1 MQTKEQ
7 QAETYISVELEMVPY
22 ITIDLKKSELEKIL
36 SIICMLDVRRHFG
49 TQDNIGFENMYWYLR
64 QFRDE
69 AMDDHCIVKLRQGYA
84 ATLWVFLWDYR
95 SHYHAEQW
103 IWELSQKI
111 QDTLGQI
118 KTSQNKI

>member
-22 ITIDLKKSELEKIL
+22 ITIDLKRSKLEKIL
-36 SIICMLDVRRHFG
+36 SIIRMMDARRHFE
-49 TQDNIGFENMYWYLR
+49 TQDNIEVENMYWYLR

-69 AMDDHCIVKLRQGYA
+69 TMDDHCIVKLRQGSA
-84 ATLWVFLWDYR
+84 AALWVILWDYR
-95 SHYHAEQW
+95 SHYHAESW
-103 IWELSQKI
+103 ILELSQKI

-118 KTSQNKI
+118 ETSQDKL